1 MRPLSALLLSVTM
14 LLFGQAAPAPIEQV
28 YTRLGSYLDA
38 LRIQAAIPGMTAA
51 LVGQNDLLWEAA
63 YGQRDVES
71 STANSTDTPYQLAG
85 LTQMITA
92 SLVLRCVEEGRL
104 SLDDPIARFD
114 PDNPDAASTLR
125 QVMSHSHGTSGSA
138 SFSYN
143 LARLEPLKFAIRA
156 CTNDSFRETAANLL
170 EQFAMVDSVPGP
182 DILTLVPPEE
192 GVPDAIEAQAYAAVL
207 ARLATPYAV
216 QGPGQVTR
224 SAYPETTLT
233 PSAGLVASTHDL
245 AKFDIALKQG
255 LIVKPET
262 LAAAWV
268 SPIGATGQPLPHG
281 LGWFVQVYNGET
293 IAWQYGLSENAGSAL
308 IMSVPSRGI
317 TLILLANSDGLVK
330 PFDLSTGDVMVSPFA
345 RVFVGLLLR

>member
-1 MRPLSALLLSVTM
+1 MRPLSALLLAVTM

-38 LRIQAAIPGMTAA
+38 LRIQAGIPGMTAA

-63 YGQRDVES
+63 YGVRDVES
-71 STANSTDTPYQLAG
+71 STANTMDTPYQVAG
-85 LTQMITA
+85 LTQVVSA
-92 SLVLRCVEEGRL
+92 SLVLRCEEEGRV

-114 PDNPDAASTLR
+114 PDNPDAGSTLR
-125 QVMSHSHGTSGSA
+125 QVMSHSYGTSGSA

-170 EQFAMVDSVPGP
+170 EQLAMVDSVPGP

-192 GVPDAIEAQAYAAVL
+192 GVPDAVEAQAYAAVL

-224 SAYPETTLT
+224 SVYPETTLT

-262 LAAAWV
+262 LAAAWA
-268 SPIGATGQPLPHG
+268 SPMGATGQALPHG

-293 IAWQYGLSENAGSAL
+293 IVWQYGLSANAGSAL
-308 IMSVPSRGI
+308 MMSVPARGI
-317 TLILLANSDGLVK
+317 TLILLANSEGLVK
-330 PFDLSTGDVMVSPFA
+330 PFDLSTGDLMVSPFA

>member
-1 MRPLSALLLSVTM
+1 M

-38 LRIQAAIPGMTAA
+38 LRIQAGIPGMTAA

-63 YGQRDVES
+63 YGVRDVES
-71 STANSTDTPYQLAG
+71 STANTMDTPYQVAG
-85 LTQMITA
+85 LTQVVSA
-92 SLVLRCVEEGRL
+92 SLVLRCVEEGRV

-114 PDNPDAASTLR
+114 PDNPDAGSTLR
-125 QVMSHSHGTSGSA
+125 QVMSHSYGTSGSA

-170 EQFAMVDSVPGP
+170 EQLAMVDSVPGP

-192 GVPDAIEAQAYAAVL
+192 GVPDAVEAQAYAAVL

-224 SAYPETTLT
+224 SVYPETTLT

-262 LAAAWV
+262 LAAAWA
-268 SPIGATGQPLPHG
+268 PPMGATGQALPHG

-293 IAWQYGLSENAGSAL
+293 IVWQYGLSANAGSAL
-308 IMSVPSRGI
+308 MMSVPARGI
-317 TLILLANSDGLVK
+317 TLILLANSEGLVK
-330 PFDLSTGDVMVSPFA
+330 PFDLSTGDLMVSPFA

>member
-1 MRPLSALLLSVTM
+1 M

-38 LRIQAAIPGMTAA
+38 LRIQAGIPGMTAA

-63 YGQRDVES
+63 YGVRDVES
-71 STANSTDTPYQLAG
+71 STANTMDTPYQVAG
-85 LTQMITA
+85 LTQVVSA

-114 PDNPDAASTLR
+114 PDNPDAGSTLR
-125 QVMSHSHGTSGSA
+125 QVMSHSYGTSGSA
-138 SFSYN
+138 SFAYN
-143 LARLEPLKFAIRA
+143 LARLEPLKFAIRT

-170 EQFAMVDSVPGP
+170 EQFAMVDSAPGP

-192 GVPDAIEAQAYAAVL
+192 GVPDAVEAQAYAGVL

-224 SAYPETTLT
+224 SVYPETTLT

-262 LAAAWV
+262 LAAAWA
-268 SPIGATGQPLPHG
+268 PPMGATGQALPHG

-293 IAWQYGLSENAGSAL
+293 IVWQYGLSANAGSAL
-308 IMSVPSRGI
+308 MMSVPARGI
-317 TLILLANSDGLVK
+317 TLILLANSEGLVK
-330 PFDLSTGDVMVSPFA
+330 PFDLSTGDLMVSPFA

>member
-1 MRPLSALLLSVTM
+1 MRPLSALLLAVTM
-14 LLFGQAAPAPIEQV
+14 LQFGQAAPAPIEQV

-38 LRIQAAIPGMTAA
+38 LRIQAGIPGMTVA
-51 LVGQNDLLWEAA
+51 LVGQSDLLWEAA
-63 YGQRDVES
+63 YGQRDAES
-71 STANSTDTPYQLAG
+71 STAAGTDTPYQVAG
-85 LTQMITA
+85 LTQMVTA

-114 PDNPDAASTLR
+114 PDNPDAGSTLR
-125 QVMSHSHGTSGSA
+125 QVMSHSYGTSGSA
-138 SFSYN
+138 LFSYN
-143 LARLEPLKFAIRA
+143 LARLEPLKYAIRT

-170 EQFAMVDSVPGP
+170 EQFAMIDSVPGA
-182 DILTLVPPEE
+182 DVLALVPPDE
-192 GVPDAIEAQAYAAVL
+192 GVPDAVEAQAYAAAL

-216 QGPGQVTR
+216 PTPGQISR
-224 SAYPETTLT
+224 SAYPEATLT
-233 PSAGLVASTHDL
+233 PSGGLVASTHDL

-262 LAAAWV
+262 LAAAWAP
-268 SPIGATGQPLPHG
+268 PIGVTGQALPHG

-293 IAWQYGLSENAGSAL
+293 IVWQYGLSENAGSAL
-308 IMSVPSRGI
+308 VMSVPARGI

-330 PFDLSTGDVMVSPFA
+330 PFDLGAGDVMVSPFA

>member
-1 MRPLSALLLSVTM
+1 M

-38 LRIQAAIPGMTAA
+38 LRIQAGIPGMTAA
-51 LVGQNDLLWEAA
+51 LVGQSGLLWEAA
-63 YGQRDVES
+63 YGVRDVES
-71 STANSTDTPYQLAG
+71 STANTTDTPYQVAG
-85 LTQMITA
+85 LTQVVSA

-114 PDNPDAASTLR
+114 PDNPDAGSTLR
-125 QVMSHSHGTSGSA
+125 QVMSHSFGTSGSA

-170 EQFAMVDSVPGP
+170 EQFAMVDSAPGP

-192 GVPDAIEAQAYAAVL
+192 GVPDAVEAQAYAAVL

-233 PSAGLVASTHDL
+233 PSAGLVASAHDL

-262 LAAAWV
+262 LAAAWAP
-268 SPIGATGQPLPHG
+268 PIGATGQALPHG

-293 IAWQYGLSENAGSAL
+293 IVWQYGLSTNAGSAL
-308 IMSVPSRGI
+308 MMSVPARGI

-330 PFDLSTGDVMVSPFA
+330 SFDLSTGDLMVSPFA

>member
-1 MRPLSALLLSVTM
+1 V
-14 LLFGQAAPAPIEQV
+14 
-28 YTRLGSYLDA
+28 
-38 LRIQAAIPGMTAA
+38 
-51 LVGQNDLLWEAA
+51 
-63 YGQRDVES
+63 RDVES
-71 STANSTDTPYQLAG
+71 STANTMDTPYQVAG
-85 LTQMITA
+85 LTQVVSA

-114 PDNPDAASTLR
+114 PDNPDAGSTLR
-125 QVMSHSHGTSGSA
+125 QVMSHSYGTSGSA
-138 SFSYN
+138 SFAYN
-143 LARLEPLKFAIRA
+143 LARLEPLKFAIRT

-170 EQFAMVDSVPGP
+170 EQFAMVDSAPGP

-192 GVPDAIEAQAYAAVL
+192 GVPDAVEAQAYAGVL

-224 SAYPETTLT
+224 SVYPETTLT

-262 LAAAWV
+262 LAAAWA
-268 SPIGATGQPLPHG
+268 PPMGATGQALPHG

-293 IAWQYGLSENAGSAL
+293 IVWQYGLSANAGSAL
-308 IMSVPSRGI
+308 MMSVPARGI
-317 TLILLANSDGLVK
+317 TLILLANSEGLVK
-330 PFDLSTGDVMVSPFA
+330 PFDLSTGDLMVSPFA